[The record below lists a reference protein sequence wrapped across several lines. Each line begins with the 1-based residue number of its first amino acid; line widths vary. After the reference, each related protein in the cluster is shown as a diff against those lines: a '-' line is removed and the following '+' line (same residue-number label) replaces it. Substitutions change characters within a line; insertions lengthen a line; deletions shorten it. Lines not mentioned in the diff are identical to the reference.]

1 MNTSTLATT
10 TSFIDQNRS
19 DGSLFGTL
27 MHWMVVA
34 ACAIIMFT
42 GNATVIAQPQFA
54 NVQVANFTPVEDLSI
69 QLKTNF
75 ATLPPT
81 FFQGTPPI
89 AYTAIKGQIPANI
102 AITMTLFQGPD
113 FDNLT
118 RIDSLKATLKANGNY
133 ILVVMGGANDVPITS
148 KLIHNAQF
156 ETNNDNEVSFML
168 FNATTGTEPFRIDQ
182 LTNAPPYTIENEM
195 VSNFGF
201 GDTTEYGGLTNESTI
216 TFEYQEEG
224 GTAMRTQFDMAPV
237 QGKAMMFVLT
247 GQKGGSGE
255 QAIRLLG
262 FTSDADPS
270 AENRITG
277 QIPTSNDD
285 DIVDVPDTFILYGNY
300 PNPFNPSTML
310 RFSLPS
316 NGPVDVTVY
325 DLLGRVR
332 QVLKLGLLAPGE
344 HRVSLDATQWPS
356 GVYLYKVQF
365 GGIQNVGKMTVIK

>member
-1 MNTSTLATT
+1 
-10 TSFIDQNRS
+10 
-19 DGSLFGTL
+19 
-27 MHWMVVA
+27 MVVA
-34 ACAIIMFT
+34 AFVIVAFS
-42 GNATVIAQPQFA
+42 GNSILTAQPQFA

-81 FFQGTPPI
+81 FFQGSPPI
-89 AYTAIKGQIPANI
+89 AYTAIIGQIPANI

-113 FDNLT
+113 INNLT
-118 RIDSLKATLKANGNY
+118 EIDSLKATLKANGNY
-133 ILVVMGGANDVPITS
+133 ILVVMGGANDVPITT

-168 FNATTGTEPFRIDQ
+168 FNATTGTEPFRIDI
-182 LTNAPPYTIENEM
+182 LTNSPPYTIENEM

-201 GDTTEYGGLTNESTI
+201 ADTTEYGGLTDQTTV

-224 GTAMRTQFDMAPV
+224 GTAMRSQFDLTNV
-237 QGKAMMFVLT
+237 QGKGMMFVLT

-277 QIPTSNDD
+277 QIPTSNINDAL
-285 DIVDVPDTFILYGNY
+285 DVPDSFVLYGNY
-300 PNPFNPSTML
+300 PNPFNPATML

-332 QVLKLGLLAPGE
+332 QELKLGLLAPGE
-344 HRVSLDATQWPS
+344 HRISLDATQWPS

-365 GGIQNVGKMTVIK
+365 GGMQTVGKMTLIK